1 MCACI
6 PAIYH
11 AFQTHAYPASPDRA
25 PIAQRPRHPVA
36 AAPTA
41 PLGGESGGPPA
52 PAALRA
58 AAWRIGLAFAQ
69 WVRIHPPKGTDPTGG
84 QNGHFVTLDG
94 LHAIFQ
100 HHFAA
105 SMLVPLRPP
114 IADSLAAI
122 SHRFCVSLAPKNL
135 VSPLDVYESIA
146 APKSNFHSLKALG
159 SSQGQRPRDQL
170 LKSVGDAES

>member
-58 AAWRIGLAFAQ
+58 AAWRIGFAFAW
-69 WVRIHPPKGTDPTGG
+69 WVRIHPQKGIDPTGS
-84 QNGHFVTLDG
+84 QNGHFATLDG
-94 LHAIFQ
+94 LRAIF
-100 HHFAA
+100 HYHFAA

-135 VSPLDVYESIA
+135 VSHLEVYETIA
-146 APKSNFHSLKALG
+146 APKSNFRALAA
-159 SSQGQRPRDQL
+159 L
-170 LKSVGDAES
+170 AAA